1 MKKMHNIVLASALL
15 STALLFGVVFSL
27 YGYHGQMAVAA
38 PKGKST
44 TATATTSSTAT
55 NGMIKLSAKEV
66 KSGVYAWIDNS
77 TGKTNPTLKVFANA
91 NNTISIQNPT
101 DTKHELI
108 IDTGSDVLPSSD
120 DIAAHGVGQLAFS
133 PNMTGTFTYHCAYHP
148 FTMKGTIQIVPAIPT
163 VLR

>member
-1 MKKMHNIVLASALL
+1 MKKMQNVVLASALL
-15 STALLFGVVFSL
+15 SAVLVFGVVFSM
-27 YGYHGQMAVAA
+27 YAYHVQMAVAA
-38 PKGKST
+38 PKGKS
-44 TATATTSSTAT
+44 ATATTTASTAT

-91 NNTISIQNPT
+91 NNTLTIQNPT

-108 IDTGSDVLPSSD
+108 IDTGADVLPSSD
-120 DIAAHGVGQLAFS
+120 DIAPHGVGQLTFS

>member
-1 MKKMHNIVLASALL
+1 MKKIRNVILASILL
-15 STALLFGVVFSL
+15 SAALLFAMVSYL
-27 YGYHGQMAVAA
+27 YGYHEQMAVAA
-38 PKGKST
+38 PKGKG
-44 TATATTSSTAT
+44 ATATTTASTAT

-77 TGKTNPTLKVFANA
+77 TGKTNPTLKVLANA
-91 NNTISIQNPT
+91 NNTITIQNPT

-148 FTMKGTIQIVPAIPT
+148 FTMKGTIQIVPSIPT

>member
-1 MKKMHNIVLASALL
+1 MKKTQDVVLISVLISA
-15 STALLFGVVFSL
+15 ALLFGVVSYL
-27 YGYHGQMAVAA
+27 YGYQMQMAVAA
-38 PKGKST
+38 PKGKSI
-44 TATATTSSTAT
+44 TATASTAT

-77 TGKTNPTLKVFANA
+77 TGKTNPTLKVSANA

-120 DIAAHGVGQLAFS
+120 DIAPHGVGQLAFS

-148 FTMKGTIQIVPAIPT
+148 FTMKGTIQIVPSIPT

>member
-1 MKKMHNIVLASALL
+1 MKKMQNVVLASALL
-15 STALLFGVVFSL
+15 SAVLLFGVVFSL
-27 YGYHGQMAVAA
+27 YGYHVQMAVAA

-44 TATATTSSTAT
+44 AATVSTAT

-77 TGKTNPTLKVFANA
+77 TGKTNPTLKVLANA
-91 NNTISIQNPT
+91 NNTIMILNPT

-108 IDTGSDVLPSSD
+108 IDTGADVLPSSD
-120 DIAAHGVGQLAFS
+120 DIAPHGTGQLAFS

-163 VLR
+163 VLH

>member
-1 MKKMHNIVLASALL
+1 MKKIRSIVLSSVLL
-15 STALLFGVVFSL
+15 SAALLFGVVYSL
-27 YGYHGQMAVAA
+27 YAYHVQMAVAA
-38 PKGKST
+38 PKGKG
-44 TATATTSSTAT
+44 ATATTTASTAT
-55 NGMIKLSAKEV
+55 NGVIKLSAKEV

-77 TGKTNPTLKVFANA
+77 TGKTNPTLKVSANA

-120 DIAAHGVGQLAFS
+120 DIAPHGVGQLAFS

-148 FTMKGTIQIVPAIPT
+148 FTMKGTIQIVPSIPT